1 MSSVPTL
8 FIVATPI
15 GHMQDI
21 TLRALETLRTVDIV
35 AAEDTRHTLQL
46 LNAHGIVKRLV
57 SCRAANESNSAQGI
71 VKLLSG
77 GQSIAYCTDA
87 GTPGLS
93 DPGAVLVAQ
102 VREAGYPVVPIPGP
116 SAFAALLS
124 VGGLGGRT
132 VTFDGFAPVKPGKR
146 QKRINELLARN
157 ESFILYESPFR
168 IVKLLQAL
176 ADTEPERK
184 LVVAREMTKTHEE
197 FLSGSA
203 LSVLNDLKARP
214 IIKGEFAVLVSG
226 LESDDED
233 DVKESARDADKW
245 STRGRL

>member
-8 FIVATPI
+8 YIVATPI
-15 GHMQDI
+15 GNLKDI
-21 TLRALETLRTVDIV
+21 TLRALETLREVDIV

-57 SCRAANESNSAQGI
+57 SCRAANESNSADGI

-93 DPGAVLVAQ
+93 DPGAVLVSR
-102 VREAGYPVVPIPGP
+102 VREAGHPVVPIPGP
-116 SAFAALLS
+116 SALAAILS

-146 QKRINELLARN
+146 QKRIDELLNRK
-157 ESFILYESPFR
+157 ESFVLYESPFR
-168 IVKLLQAL
+168 IVKLLQAI

-184 LVVAREMTKTHEE
+184 ILVAREMTKSHEE

-203 LSVLNDLKARP
+203 LSVLNDLKGRP

-226 LESDDED
+226 LVSSDED
-233 DVKESARDADKW
+233 DVKD
-245 STRGRL
+245 